1 MKSTGI
7 FTLLLTL
14 VFALFTSSC
23 GNQGAKTEQQT
34 EPQVVAEDL
43 HLHYIQVGVEGMTC
57 EGCEGTV
64 KGAIEKVE
72 GVHMASATHLEK
84 YALAG
89 YDEVTPD
96 TAALREAITAT
107 GYTVT
112 SFKFIGHEL
121 PKKE

>member
-1 MKSTGI
+1 MRSSRF
-7 FTLLLTL
+7 FTTLVTL
-14 VFALFTSSC
+14 VFAIIVSSC
-23 GNQGAKTEQQT
+23 GNQGTKTEPQA

-43 HLHYIQVGVEGMTC
+43 HLHYIQVSVEGMTC
-57 EGCEGTV
+57 EGCQNTV

-72 GVHMASATHLEK
+72 GVQMASATHVDK

-89 YDEVTPD
+89 YDAVTPD
-96 TAALREAITAT
+96 TAALRAAITTA

-112 SFKFIGHEL
+112 GFKFIGHDL